1 MVIRSLVIRQEDVMS
16 IALKRAYEEPE
27 PGDGTRVLID
37 RMWPRGVKKEQAR
50 IDVWLRDVAPST
62 ELRQWFGHDPA
73 RWTEFRER
81 YRTELKGSPALAE
94 LRKLARQGKVTLV
107 YAARDEQHNNAVVLR
122 GLVGRGT

>member
-62 ELRQWFGHDPA
+62 ELRQWFGHDPE
-73 RWTEFRER
+73 RWAEFRER